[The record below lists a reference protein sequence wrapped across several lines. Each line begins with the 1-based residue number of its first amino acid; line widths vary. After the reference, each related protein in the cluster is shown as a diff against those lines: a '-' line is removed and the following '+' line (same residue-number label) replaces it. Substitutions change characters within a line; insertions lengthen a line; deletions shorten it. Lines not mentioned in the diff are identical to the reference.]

1 MLVSARSVSPSLPA
15 RGIGRVTLANV
26 IVMSD
31 KFDKVD
37 VLRSAAQEVEEDQA
51 NDTTLRRASGHASL
65 QPGLSINWA
74 WSLAL
79 D

>member
-31 KFDKVD
+31 KDGRLH
-37 VLRSAAQEVEEDQA
+37 VLRSAVQEEEEGEA
-51 NDTTLRRASGHASL
+51 NDMTSGVLLVMHLSN
-65 QPGLSINWA
+65 PG
-74 WSLAL
+74 
-79 D
+79 

>member
-31 KFDKVD
+31 EIDE
-37 VLRSAAQEVEEDQA
+37 VLRSAAQEEEEGEA
-51 NDTTLRRASGHASL
+51 NDTTSGVLLVMHLSN
-65 QPGLSINWA
+65 PG
-74 WSLAL
+74 
-79 D
+79 